1 MSQTATDRH
10 NRARG
15 WDAWPA
21 SVGVVANAN
30 ANPSTVAA
38 PTAVEQQANL
48 IKQVLAGRRV
58 PLLRPEEILTL
69 LDRVDDRDRA
79 MLAMLLQRV
88 HPDDI
93 AQTLGISASALTRR
107 RAQVR
112 ARLV

>member
-15 WDAWPA
+15 RDAWPA
-21 SVGVVANAN
+21 GVVANAN
-30 ANPSTVAA
+30 PNANAVAA

-93 AQTLGISASALTRR
+93 AQTLGISASALARR

-112 ARLV
+112 ARLF

>member
-15 WDAWPA
+15 RDAWPA
-21 SVGVVANAN
+21 GVVANAN
-30 ANPSTVAA
+30 PNPNAVAVAA

-93 AQTLGISASALTRR
+93 AQTLGISASALARR

-112 ARLV
+112 ARLF

>member
-21 SVGVVANAN
+21 GVGVVAGAN
-30 ANPSTVAA
+30 TVAVAA

-112 ARLV
+112 ARLS